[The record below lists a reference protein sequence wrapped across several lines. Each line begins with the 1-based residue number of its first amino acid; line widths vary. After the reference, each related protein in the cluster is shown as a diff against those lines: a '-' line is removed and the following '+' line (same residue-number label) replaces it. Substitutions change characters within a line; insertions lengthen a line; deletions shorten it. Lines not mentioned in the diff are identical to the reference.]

1 MPPLTLGANM
11 WSQASLGPS
20 SNPSPIANP
29 RSLGL
34 PRIPQPLQRR
44 IGSAHIKL
52 EEMSALRRCPPALL
66 AVHLAVARRPARE
79 ARQLRHVLLRPARV
93 RRGARRLGGAAAALL
108 FAGPPSSMAR
118 LSRSKEKLAGE
129 CCWSTPLP
137 QPFPEPVRL
146 LCGQEP
152 DDLPDDLP
160 EVLPEEAANRL
171 DTKAAG
177 EGQGGRGA
185 GVRPG
190 CGAGVWRNVRTS

>member
-1 MPPLTLGANM
+1 MSGACPRH
-11 WSQASLGPS
+11 GPHQRL
-20 SNPSPIANP
+20 ANP

-93 RRGARRLGGAAAALL
+93 RRGARRLGGAATALL

-118 LSRSKEKLAGE
+118 LSRSCTQPSRELSY
-129 CCWSTPLP
+129 STPLP
-137 QPFPEPVRL
+137 QPFCEPVRL
-146 LCGQEP
+146 FCGREP
-152 DDLPDDLP
+152 DELPKDPAKELP
-160 EVLPEEAANRL
+160 KELRMVE
-171 DTKAAG
+171 
-177 EGQGGRGA
+177 
-185 GVRPG
+185 
-190 CGAGVWRNVRTS
+190 S